1 MRIGAL
7 EAGGTKMV
15 CAVATEQGEILERES
30 FPTTTPDQSIPSLTR
45 WFKERSVDALGIGA
59 FGPTCVDPESPS
71 FGTILET
78 PKLPW
83 RGYALRAAFVDAL
96 GVPVGYD
103 TDVNVACLGEATF
116 GDSRGIADLVYVT
129 IGTGVGGGAV
139 HRAALGGQGN
149 RARRPGG
156 GLGARGELP
165 RPDVPQPRAVLLAAS
180 HHPGRRRHAPG
191 AALPART

>member
-15 CAVATEQGEILERES
+15 CAIATEQGEILERES
-30 FPTTTPDQSIPSLTR
+30 FPTTTPEESIPSLTS
-45 WFKERSVDALGIGA
+45 WFGERGVDALGIGA

-83 RGYALRAAFVDAL
+83 RGYALRAAFVDVL

-116 GDSRGIADLVYVT
+116 GESR
-129 IGTGVGGGAV
+129 
-139 HRAALGGQGN
+139 
-149 RARRPGG
+149 
-156 GLGARGELP
+156 
-165 RPDVPQPRAVLLAAS
+165 
-180 HHPGRRRHAPG
+180 
-191 AALPART
+191 